1 MSTLADRFEDA
12 PTTEVGYLLAAEIAA
27 AAVQSREIRIQSGSN
42 EVSIDFGYHAYSPE
56 FAEAV
61 LSSKKPRLA
70 VPEARMVSA
79 IQAGLIAGAPRV
91 DLELWDGASG
101 VRYKFTPEAVKEE
114 SLSKAPWKDGRSA
127 SRITVRFRTGLSR
140 RIFGGGGKDEQP
152 EVREAFRSRALHAG
166 HPILYNGEKL
176 NESYSLGKGLLEV
189 TITSDGE
196 PELRPPILVCE
207 AEISKECE
215 ASSHYYA
222 KFLYGGEDEES
233 DGGRIVCC
241 GLEFPVELPLAADLG
256 FSGLIVADHLN
267 FERELESLK
276 EDTKLDDL
284 LNDVENDLLVVAS
297 GLVDVID
304 QLEEGDVES
313 VLESLDLVVETYRS
327 SGENEEALEILKRL
341 VEVENLPDEVRAA
354 HLTQM
359 ARTFERDEQ
368 DEVSFEY
375 YGRALDYW
383 GRIPDEEQDLE
394 LVATALLGASRL
406 MSYYDSDPETAMH
419 YAKNALALRRSVGDQ
434 DDLEKGE
441 AAVLLAGFYA
451 KHFHYPQ
458 PEFLEIDAL
467 LTEGLHSFEKNYG
480 QTHNKVANVLT
491 SLGKFNQARGSL
503 EEAETYFLRALAI
516 KEKLFGSRDESVGE
530 LFDSLG
536 ALFEASGEII
546 KAGQYFT
553 RAMEVREHILEA
565 GDPEISQRLND
576 LVVLYRVYGHFEKAE
591 PLFLRLLGVR
601 SDKEEVLSEVE
612 AADLCSLGLFYQGQS
627 KYKKA
632 ETFFTQ
638 ALTRVGEQFGEEPH
652 AEKAWVHGLLGR
664 FYDEQYLFKKAEEHL
679 LVSLTMIE
687 EVLGEEHPDL
697 IVYLDALTRHYRLQQ
712 RYTEAMPWAERALA
726 VAEKF
731 YGTQHPY
738 LATALNSFGELL
750 YHSGQPEV
758 AGPVYLAAYEIQ
770 QTSQAAVIRTRK
782 VPQAE
787 QGRLSVVRAEA
798 EKLHQKAAP
807 AAREYSSFAEAE
819 SLYLRALFLREQHL
833 GADHPD
839 NARTLGLLADLY
851 RNHRRYEGAESLYKR
866 SLDLRKK
873 SLGDGHPD
881 CCLSLNEL
889 TQLLMLQ
896 KEYDRA
902 KPLLEEWLAIVE
914 RTLGKQ
920 HAERAEILVRA
931 GQVCEALGS
940 QKKAEALLQQA
951 VNIRHSV
958 FGTEHPTFAVTL
970 AELLRVE
977 EKPDQAAE
985 LYDFVVVSLEKN
997 LAEDDPL
1004 FIPIFENYSKVLSA
1018 IGDTEKSVVF
1028 ETRAMVMRVEHGLD
1042 FGSSE

>member
-1 MSTLADRFEDA
+1 MSVLAERFAEA
-12 PTTEVGYLLAAEIAA
+12 PTSEVGYLLAAEVAA

-42 EVSIDFGYHAYSPE
+42 EVSIDFGYHAYSSE

-61 LSSKKPRLA
+61 LSTKKLRLGDA
-70 VPEARMVSA
+70 EARLVTA
-79 IQAGLIAGAPRV
+79 VQAGLVAGAPRV
-91 DLELWDGASG
+91 DVELWDGGSG
-101 VRYKFTPEAVKEE
+101 VRYKFTPEAMKEE
-114 SLSKAPWKDGRSA
+114 ALSKAPWKDGRSA

-176 NESYSLGKGLLEV
+176 NEAFTLGEGLLEV
-189 TITSDGE
+189 TISSDGQ
-196 PELRPPILVCE
+196 PELRPPIVVCQ

-215 ASSHYYA
+215 SSSHYYA
-222 KFLYGGEDEES
+222 KFLYGGEES
-233 DGGRIVCC
+233 GGGRIICR
-241 GLEFPVELPLAADLG
+241 GLEFTVELPLADDLG

-267 FERELESLK
+267 FDRELESLK

-284 LNDVENDLLVVAS
+284 LNDVENDLLVVAT

-304 QLEEGDVES
+304 QLEDEDVES
-313 VLESLDLVVETYRS
+313 VLESLDLVIETYRS

-341 VEVENLPDEVRAA
+341 VEVEKLPDEVRAA

-383 GRIPDEEQDLE
+383 GRIPAEEQDLE

-406 MSYYDSDPETAMH
+406 MSYYDSDPETAMQ
-419 YAKNALALRRSVGDQ
+419 YAKNALALRRSVGDE

-451 KHFHYPQ
+451 KHFHYPE

-467 LTEGLHSFEKNYG
+467 LTEGLNSFEKNYG

-503 EEAETYFLRALAI
+503 EEAETFFLRALAI

-553 RAMEVREHILEA
+553 RAMEVREHILEE

-591 PLFLRLLGVR
+591 PLFLRLLGIKP
-601 SDKEEVLSEVE
+601 DKEEGLSGVE

-638 ALTRVGEQFGEEPH
+638 ALSRVEEQSEDEPH
-652 AEKAWVHGLLGR
+652 EKAWVHGLLGR

-712 RYTEAMPWAERALA
+712 RYAEAMPWAERALA

-750 YHSGQPEV
+750 FHSGQPDV

-770 QTSQAAVIRTRK
+770 LTSQAAAVRTRK
-782 VPQAE
+782 VPMADK
-787 QGRLSVVRAEA
+787 GRLSVVRAEA

-807 AAREYSSFAEAE
+807 AAKEYSSFAEAE

-873 SLGDGHPD
+873 SLGEGHPD
-881 CCLSLNEL
+881 CCLSLAEL

-896 KEYDRA
+896 KEYERA
-902 KPLLEEWLAIVE
+902 KPLLEEWLSIVE

-940 QKKAEALLQQA
+940 AKKAQALLQQA

-997 LAEDDPL
+997 LAEADPL
-1004 FIPIFENYSKVLSA
+1004 FIPIFENYSKVLHA
-1018 IGDTEKSVVF
+1018 IGETEKAVTF

-1042 FGSSE
+1042 FGSAE